1 MKLILVHSAQV
12 TSVQMLYTLY
22 KCATFDDSPPPLSLE
37 IAAKLTTFPDQ
48 LAAEDV
54 EDFVSLAKYYSGTR
68 TPTLACIC
76 REPML

>member
-1 MKLILVHSAQV
+1 MIHL
-12 TSVQMLYTLY
+12 
-22 KCATFDDSPPPLSLE
+22 PPLSLE